1 MRREKTLGPFL
12 FILAILPCLN
22 AFVHQYRHANQHLTA
37 LRSGILE
44 RLFPQLSSTP
54 PAVRAAS
61 TELADLLSTGRAA
74 LDGDPRAG
82 RLDELIDV
90 LVKSRAPF
98 DVAEIGLGSL
108 WTSRYTRGGGSVPR
122 WKAQSLALQGLLAFE
137 NLSGQRYDLSSYV
150 NNDKTEGTVL
160 NYSELLGQ
168 ALYLRAAGSFRP
180 ASGDSTSPLRCP
192 VDFDVTI
199 KSGGFV
205 AMGREFSLPISGPGY
220 LRVLY
225 ADQNVRI
232 FANPRDSPD
241 EWEKAGLIAVQIP
254 ATRVVEGRPGWV
266 EPSAVQL

>member
-1 MRREKTLGPFL
+1 MGFFFCTL
-12 FILAILPCLN
+12 
-22 AFVHQYRHANQHLTA
+22 AFFCTFRVRVRLLSE
-37 LRSGILE
+37 LRSKSV
-44 RLFPQLSSTP
+44 F
-54 PAVRAAS
+54 AARKN
-61 TELADLLSTGRAA
+61 A
-74 LDGDPRAG
+74 
-82 RLDELIDV
+82 
-90 LVKSRAPF
+90 SRSF
-98 DVAEIGLGSL
+98 M
-108 WTSRYTRGGGSVPR
+108 PR

-137 NLSGQRYDLSSYV
+137 NLSGQRYDLSSYA
-150 NNDKTEGTVL
+150 NNDKSEGTVL

-180 ASGDSTSPLRCP
+180 ASGGRPSPLRCP

-205 AMGREFSLPISGPGY
+205 VMGREFSLPISGPGY

-266 EPSAVQL
+266 EPSAVKF